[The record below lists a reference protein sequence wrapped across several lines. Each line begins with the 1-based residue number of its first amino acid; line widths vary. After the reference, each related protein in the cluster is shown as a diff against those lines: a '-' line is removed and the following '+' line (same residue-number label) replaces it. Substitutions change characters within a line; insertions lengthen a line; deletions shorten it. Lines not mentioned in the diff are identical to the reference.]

1 MWRVAVDP
9 SVDRQTARFPKHD
22 RNRIFEA
29 INRLAEDP
37 FAGDIKKLGGSV
49 YRRRI
54 GSYRIF
60 FEVRRD
66 ESVVFVSSVVRR
78 TSTTY

>member
-1 MWRVAVDP
+1 M
-9 SVDRQTARFPKHD
+9 Q
-22 RNRIFEA
+22 A
-29 INRLAEDP
+29 INAMAEDP
-37 FAGDIKKLGGSV
+37 FAGDIKKLGAGE

-60 FEVRRD
+60 FDIRRED
-66 ESVVFVSSVVRR
+66 RVVSVTRVERR